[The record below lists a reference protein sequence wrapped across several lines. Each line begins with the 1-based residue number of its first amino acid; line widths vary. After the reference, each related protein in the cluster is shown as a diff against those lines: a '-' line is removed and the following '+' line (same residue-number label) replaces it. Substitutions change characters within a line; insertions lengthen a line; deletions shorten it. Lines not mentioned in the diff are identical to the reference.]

1 MIYNNRYK
9 IELKGKEL
17 PPKSSIENIKGITS
31 VEYNKRDHT
40 VSVTIDEK
48 LEDDAA
54 EILQNVVSE
63 IRNSGG
69 EVVTEKF
76 LSQC

>member
-40 VSVTIDEK
+40 VSVTRYFQSLFRTDTR
-48 LEDDAA
+48 
-54 EILQNVVSE
+54 Q
-63 IRNSGG
+63 
-69 EVVTEKF
+69 
-76 LSQC
+76 